1 MVPGS
6 LCVSGYIHLSAIDI
20 TPPAKYKLH
29 SAGCP
34 STLSSVSKVYR
45 KVSRVAPPRRAAA
58 HEGPKLDRHF
68 RSTGDQYSAQVRP
81 RGPRRT
87 ELTQQTLRGA
97 DVSIASPRFFSQPVR
112 PLRTAN
118 PYPTPR
124 KASPC
129 RTQPSPPPR
138 TRPRPRPTW
147 SRPSWAP
154 RNSSSSPPSLPSH
167 IPTLRQTKNHP
178 N

>member
-20 TPPAKYKLH
+20 TPPAKYKHH

-87 ELTQQTLRGA
+87 ELRINSARGRCLHSLSTFLLTAGATTPNGKSLPYAPKSFTMSDPTQ
-97 DVSIASPRFFSQPVR
+97 SSP
-112 PLRTAN
+112 AN
-118 PYPTPR
+118 PSAAPTHLE
-124 KASPC
+124 
-129 RTQPSPPPR
+129 PSE
-138 TRPRPRPTW
+138 
-147 SRPSWAP
+147 
-154 RNSSSSPPSLPSH
+154 LG
-167 IPTLRQTKNHP
+167 TKE
-178 N
+178 